1 MNVIRRAIDRFCYKR
16 PRFGIPNLIRI
27 VIFGTVL
34 VYVLGLMDT
43 TGNLYSYLR
52 FAPDYILHGQ
62 VWRLITFLFVP
73 FQANPF
79 FLVIVL
85 YLSFTLGSYLEQTW
99 GTAKFT
105 IFYLISVVVL
115 IVSGMVLHLITP
127 TFSGTFSLV
136 DGYYIHILMLLV
148 FTTLFPNLSFRFMFV
163 IPMQAKW
170 IGLISLGFLLFQLFQ
185 LRWVFPLNLAPLVLA
200 LVYFIFCGET
210 LWKALGLR
218 NKRGSRSAINFKLA
232 AKRIER
238 ERQSRD
244 YNRKCAVC
252 GKTDTAYPDMEFRYC
267 SRCNGY
273 HCFCMEHINNH
284 VHFE

>member
-1 MNVIRRAIDRFCYKR
+1 MKAIRRAIDRFCYKR
-16 PRFGIPNLIRI
+16 PRFGVPNLIRF
-27 VIFGTVL
+27 VVFGTAL
-34 VYVLGLMDT
+34 VYILGLMDT
-43 TGNLYSYLR
+43 TGNLYSYLS
-52 FAPDYILHGQ
+52 FAPDYILRGQ
-62 VWRLITFLFVP
+62 VWRLFTFLFVP
-73 FQANPF
+73 FQTHPI

-105 IFYLISVVVL
+105 IFYLLSVIVL
-115 IVSGMVLHLITP
+115 IVTGMVLHLVTP
-127 TFSGTFSLV
+127 TFLGTFSLV
-136 DGYYIHILMLLV
+136 NGYYIHILMLLV
-148 FTTLFPNLSFRFMFV
+148 FTTLFPNLSFRFMFI

-170 IGLISLGFLLFQLFQ
+170 IGLIALGFLLFQLFQ
-185 LRWVFPLNLAPLVLA
+185 LRWMFPLNLTPLILA

-210 LWKALGLR
+210 LWKHLGFH
-218 NKRGSRSAINFKLA
+218 NKRGTRSAINFKLA
-232 AKRIER
+232 AKRVER

-244 YNRKCAVC
+244 YTRKCAVC

-273 HCFCMEHINNH
+273 HCFCMDHINNH